1 MMDFIDD
8 VLRTQARIKGDPK
21 TEFQSLVL
29 RDIKLHI
36 SEKRLK
42 RSRIKKGIRQT

>member
-8 VLRTQARIKGDPK
+8 VIRTQARVKGNPK

-36 SEKRLK
+36 SEKRLITLK
-42 RSRIKKGIRQT
+42 DP